1 VILIVM
7 GVLLYRNDLTELNS
21 WLTDLGVNAISDL

>member
-1 VILIVM
+1 VM
-7 GVLLYRNDLTELNS
+7 GVLLYQNNLTDLNS